1 MEEFKKEVLYDFKN
15 RLSKL
20 NEEIE
25 KIEKS
30 SQKKGDK
37 FNIFSILG
45 IQRKEVET
53 HSPFLYDLINPEGSH
68 YQGDS
73 YLRIFL
79 KEILKEKDDFK
90 VDNLL
95 KNAKNIKV
103 DRETFIS
110 GKGIKNGFI
119 DFTIEIDKYYIAIEM
134 KIDSKENGNQLDN
147 YKAFLDSIPN
157 KEKRLYY
164 LTLFGDEADKSKIEE
179 DKYIRISFSK
189 DISNFIEKSI
199 EKSKNLPIIRESL
212 IQYQA
217 TIKNITNQTTKDI
230 QVKAVQIIDS
240 PETARAAIELSK
252 SLAYAWA
259 KREVIFWRELNKK
272 LENYLENEE
281 SWSIFP
287 TILYDDNG
295 VITNDNELIE
305 EWIVEKLN
313 KYDFRGLYIE
323 KNNCSFEIFLYNGG
337 SKKHNSGRFEYHIS
351 NKYKKILSF
360 TKPNA
365 GNGTYWKESKY
376 KYNFSKD
383 TENPIYDVF
392 DDEKL
397 NEIVEFIFKE
407 AKSYLDTII
416 NSKLI

>member
-1 MEEFKKEVLYDFKN
+1 MEEFKKEVLDDFKN
-15 RLSKL
+15 RLLKL
-20 NEEIE
+20 NEEIIKVE
-25 KIEKS
+25 EKS
-30 SQKKGDK
+30 RKKGDK

-53 HSPFLYDLINPEGSH
+53 HSFLLYDLINPNGSH
-68 YQGDS
+68 YQGDL

-90 VDNLL
+90 IYNLL
-95 KNAKNIKV
+95 DNAKNIKV

-147 YKAFLDSIPN
+147 YKTFLESIPN
-157 KEKRLYY
+157 EEKRLYY

-179 DKYIRISFSK
+179 DEKNGYIRISFLQ

-199 EKSKNLPIIRESL
+199 EESKNLPIIRESL

-259 KREVIFWRELNKK
+259 KREVVFWKK
-272 LENYLENEE
+272 LYTKLDNYLKDKKGWDI
-281 SWSIFP
+281 S
-287 TILYDDNG
+287 YYNG
-295 VITNDNELIE
+295 FDNELSE
-305 EWIVEKLN
+305 DWIVEKLN

-365 GNGTYWKESKY
+365 GNETYWKESKY

-383 TENPIYDVF
+383 TENPIYDIF
-392 DDEKL
+392 DNKEL
-397 NEIVEFIFKE
+397 NNIVKKIFE
-407 AKSYLDTII
+407 ESVGYIDTII
-416 NSKLI
+416 KSELV

>member
-1 MEEFKKEVLYDFKN
+1 M
-15 RLSKL
+15 
-20 NEEIE
+20 
-25 KIEKS
+25 
-30 SQKKGDK
+30 
-37 FNIFSILG
+37 
-45 IQRKEVET
+45 
-53 HSPFLYDLINPEGSH
+53 
-68 YQGDS
+68 
-73 YLRIFL
+73 
-79 KEILKEKDDFK
+79 
-90 VDNLL
+90 
-95 KNAKNIKV
+95 
-103 DRETFIS
+103 
-110 GKGIKNGFI
+110 
-119 DFTIEIDKYYIAIEM
+119 
-134 KIDSKENGNQLDN
+134 
-147 YKAFLDSIPN
+147 
-157 KEKRLYY
+157 
-164 LTLFGDEADKSKIEE
+164 
-179 DKYIRISFSK
+179 
-189 DISNFIEKSI
+189 
-199 EKSKNLPIIRESL
+199 
-212 IQYQA
+212 
-217 TIKNITNQTTKDI
+217 
-230 QVKAVQIIDS
+230 KAVQIIDS

-323 KNNCSFEIFLYNGG
+323 KNNCFFEILLYNGG

>member
-1 MEEFKKEVLYDFKN
+1 MEEFKKEVLDDFKN
-15 RLSKL
+15 RLLKL
-20 NEEIE
+20 NEEIIKVE
-25 KIEKS
+25 EKS
-30 SQKKGDK
+30 RKKGDK

-53 HSPFLYDLINPEGSH
+53 HSFLLYDLINPNGSH
-68 YQGDS
+68 YQGDL

-90 VDNLL
+90 IYNLL
-95 KNAKNIKV
+95 DNAKNIKV

-147 YKAFLDSIPN
+147 YKTFLESIPN

-179 DKYIRISFSK
+179 DEKNGYIRISFLQ

-199 EKSKNLPIIRESL
+199 EESKNLPIIRESL

-259 KREVIFWRELNKK
+259 KREVVFWKK
-272 LENYLENEE
+272 LYTKLDNYLKDKKGWDI
-281 SWSIFP
+281 S
-287 TILYDDNG
+287 YYNG
-295 VITNDNELIE
+295 FDNELSE
-305 EWIVEKLN
+305 DWIVEKLN

-365 GNGTYWKESKY
+365 GNETYWKESKY

-383 TENPIYDVF
+383 TENPIYDIF
-392 DDEKL
+392 DNKEL
-397 NEIVEFIFKE
+397 NNIVKKIFE
-407 AKSYLDTII
+407 ESVGYIDTII

>member
-1 MEEFKKEVLYDFKN
+1 MEEFKKEVLDDFKN
-15 RLSKL
+15 RLLKL
-20 NEEIE
+20 NEEIIKVE
-25 KIEKS
+25 EKS
-30 SQKKGDK
+30 RKKGDK

-53 HSPFLYDLINPEGSH
+53 HSFLLYDLINPNGSH
-68 YQGDS
+68 YQGDL

-90 VDNLL
+90 IYNLL
-95 KNAKNIKV
+95 DNAKNIKV

-147 YKAFLDSIPN
+147 YKTFLESIPN

-179 DKYIRISFSK
+179 DEKNGYIRISFLQ

-199 EKSKNLPIIRESL
+199 EESKNLPIIRESL

-259 KREVIFWRELNKK
+259 KRDVVFWKK
-272 LENYLENEE
+272 LYTKLDNYLKDKKGWDI
-281 SWSIFP
+281 S
-287 TILYDDNG
+287 YYNG
-295 VITNDNELIE
+295 FDNELSE
-305 EWIVEKLN
+305 DWIVEKLN

-397 NEIVEFIFKE
+397 NDIVEFIFKE

>member
-1 MEEFKKEVLYDFKN
+1 MEEFKKEVLDDFKN
-15 RLSKL
+15 RLLKL
-20 NEEIE
+20 NEEIIKVE
-25 KIEKS
+25 EKS
-30 SQKKGDK
+30 RKKGDK

-53 HSPFLYDLINPEGSH
+53 HSFLLYDLINPNGSH
-68 YQGDS
+68 YQGDL

-323 KNNCSFEIFLYNGG
+323 KNNCFFEILLYNGG

-365 GNGTYWKESKY
+365 GNETYWKESKY

-383 TENPIYDVF
+383 TENPIYDIF
-392 DDEKL
+392 DNKEL
-397 NEIVEFIFKE
+397 NNIVKKIFE
-407 AKSYLDTII
+407 ESVGYIDTII
-416 NSKLI
+416 KSELV

>member
-1 MEEFKKEVLYDFKN
+1 MEEFKKEVLDDFKN
-15 RLSKL
+15 RLLKL
-20 NEEIE
+20 NEEIIKVE
-25 KIEKS
+25 EKS
-30 SQKKGDK
+30 RKKGDK

-53 HSPFLYDLINPEGSH
+53 HSFLLYDLINPNGSH

-147 YKAFLDSIPN
+147 YKTFLESIPN

-179 DKYIRISFSK
+179 DEKNGYIRISFLQ

-199 EKSKNLPIIRESL
+199 EESKNLPIIRESL

-259 KREVIFWRELNKK
+259 KREVVFWKK
-272 LENYLENEE
+272 LYTKLDNYLKDKKGWDI
-281 SWSIFP
+281 S
-287 TILYDDNG
+287 YYNG
-295 VITNDNELIE
+295 FDNELSE
-305 EWIVEKLN
+305 DWIVEKLN

-365 GNGTYWKESKY
+365 GNETYWKESKY

-383 TENPIYDVF
+383 TENPIYDIF
-392 DDEKL
+392 DNKEL
-397 NEIVEFIFKE
+397 NNIVKKIFE
-407 AKSYLDTII
+407 ESVGYIDTII
-416 NSKLI
+416 KSELV

>member
-259 KREVIFWRELNKK
+259 KREVVFWKK
-272 LENYLENEE
+272 LYTKLDNYLKDKKGWDI
-281 SWSIFP
+281 S
-287 TILYDDNG
+287 YYNG
-295 VITNDNELIE
+295 FDNELSE
-305 EWIVEKLN
+305 DWIVEKLN

>member
-1 MEEFKKEVLYDFKN
+1 MEEFKKEVLDDFKN
-15 RLSKL
+15 RLLKL
-20 NEEIE
+20 NEEIIKVE
-25 KIEKS
+25 EKS
-30 SQKKGDK
+30 RKKGDK

-53 HSPFLYDLINPEGSH
+53 HSFLLYDLINPNGSH
-68 YQGDS
+68 YQGDL

-90 VDNLL
+90 IYNLL
-95 KNAKNIKV
+95 DNAKNIKV

-147 YKAFLDSIPN
+147 YKTFLESIPN

-179 DKYIRISFSK
+179 DEKNGYIRISFLQ

-199 EKSKNLPIIRESL
+199 EESKNLPIIRESL

-259 KREVIFWRELNKK
+259 KREVVFWKK
-272 LENYLENEE
+272 LYTKLDNYLKDKKGWDI
-281 SWSIFP
+281 S
-287 TILYDDNG
+287 YYNG
-295 VITNDNELIE
+295 FDNELSE
-305 EWIVEKLN
+305 DWIVEKLN

-365 GNGTYWKESKY
+365 GNETYWKESKY
-376 KYNFSKD
+376 KPGLCNKKIS
-383 TENPIYDVF
+383 I
-392 DDEKL
+392 
-397 NEIVEFIFKE
+397 
-407 AKSYLDTII
+407 
-416 NSKLI
+416 

>member
-1 MEEFKKEVLYDFKN
+1 MEEFKKEVLDDFKN
-15 RLSKL
+15 RLLKL
-20 NEEIE
+20 NEEIIKVE
-25 KIEKS
+25 EKS
-30 SQKKGDK
+30 RKKGDK

-53 HSPFLYDLINPEGSH
+53 HSFLLYDLINPNGSH
-68 YQGDS
+68 YQGDL

-90 VDNLL
+90 IYNLL
-95 KNAKNIKV
+95 DNAKNIKV

-147 YKAFLDSIPN
+147 YKTFLESIPN

-179 DKYIRISFSK
+179 DEKNGYIRISFLQ

-199 EKSKNLPIIRESL
+199 EESKNLPIIRESL

-259 KREVIFWRELNKK
+259 KREVVFWKK
-272 LENYLENEE
+272 LYTKLDNYLKDKKGWDI
-281 SWSIFP
+281 S
-287 TILYDDNG
+287 YYNG
-295 VITNDNELIE
+295 FDNELSE
-305 EWIVEKLN
+305 DWIVEKLN

-365 GNGTYWKESKY
+365 GNETYWKESKY

-383 TENPIYDVF
+383 TENPIYDIF
-392 DDEKL
+392 DNKEL

>member
-1 MEEFKKEVLYDFKN
+1 MEEFKKEVLDDFKN
-15 RLSKL
+15 RLLKL
-20 NEEIE
+20 NEEIIKVE
-25 KIEKS
+25 EKS
-30 SQKKGDK
+30 RKKGDK

-53 HSPFLYDLINPEGSH
+53 HSFLLYDLINPNGSH
-68 YQGDS
+68 YQGDL

-90 VDNLL
+90 IYNLL
-95 KNAKNIKV
+95 DNAKNIKV

-147 YKAFLDSIPN
+147 YKTFLESIPN

-179 DKYIRISFSK
+179 DEKNGYIRISFLQ

-199 EKSKNLPIIRESL
+199 EESKNLPIIRESL

-259 KREVIFWRELNKK
+259 KREVVFWKK
-272 LENYLENEE
+272 LYTKLDNYLKDKKGWDI
-281 SWSIFP
+281 S
-287 TILYDDNG
+287 YYNG
-295 VITNDNELIE
+295 FDNELSE
-305 EWIVEKLN
+305 DWIVEKLN

-397 NEIVEFIFKE
+397 NDIVEFIFKE

>member
-1 MEEFKKEVLYDFKN
+1 MEEFKKEVLDDFKN
-15 RLSKL
+15 RLLKL
-20 NEEIE
+20 NEEIIKVE
-25 KIEKS
+25 EKS
-30 SQKKGDK
+30 RKKGDK

-53 HSPFLYDLINPEGSH
+53 HSFLLYDLINPNGSH
-68 YQGDS
+68 YQGDL

-90 VDNLL
+90 IYNLL
-95 KNAKNIKV
+95 DNAKNIKV

-147 YKAFLDSIPN
+147 YKTFLESIPN

-164 LTLFGDEADKSKIEE
+164 LTLFGDEVDKSKIEE
-179 DKYIRISFSK
+179 DEKNGYIRIPFLQ

-199 EKSKNLPIIRESL
+199 EESKNLPIIRESL

-240 PETARAAIELSK
+240 PETARAAIGLSK

-259 KREVIFWRELNKK
+259 KREVVFWKK
-272 LENYLENEE
+272 LYTKLDNYLKDKKGWDI
-281 SWSIFP
+281 S
-287 TILYDDNG
+287 YYNG
-295 VITNDNELIE
+295 FDNELSE
-305 EWIVEKLN
+305 DWIVEKLN

-365 GNGTYWKESKY
+365 GNETYWKESKY

-383 TENPIYDVF
+383 TENPIYDIF
-392 DDEKL
+392 DNK
-397 NEIVEFIFKE
+397 
-407 AKSYLDTII
+407 
-416 NSKLI
+416 

>member
-1 MEEFKKEVLYDFKN
+1 M
-15 RLSKL
+15 
-20 NEEIE
+20 
-25 KIEKS
+25 
-30 SQKKGDK
+30 
-37 FNIFSILG
+37 
-45 IQRKEVET
+45 
-53 HSPFLYDLINPEGSH
+53 
-68 YQGDS
+68 
-73 YLRIFL
+73 

-90 VDNLL
+90 IYNLL
-95 KNAKNIKV
+95 DNAKNIKV

-147 YKAFLDSIPN
+147 YKTFLESIPN

-179 DKYIRISFSK
+179 DEKNGYIRISFLQ

-199 EKSKNLPIIRESL
+199 EESKNLPIIRESL

-230 QVKAVQIIDS
+230 QVKAVKIIDS
-240 PETARAAIELSK
+240 QETARAAIELSK

-259 KREVIFWRELNKK
+259 KREVVFWKK
-272 LENYLENEE
+272 LYTKLDNYLKDKKGWDI
-281 SWSIFP
+281 S
-287 TILYDDNG
+287 YYNG
-295 VITNDNELIE
+295 FDNELSE
-305 EWIVEKLN
+305 DWIVEKLN

-365 GNGTYWKESKY
+365 GNETYWKESKY

-383 TENPIYDVF
+383 TENPIYDIF
-392 DDEKL
+392 DNKEL
-397 NEIVEFIFKE
+397 NNIVKKIFE
-407 AKSYLDTII
+407 ESVGYIDTII
-416 NSKLI
+416 KSELV

>member
-1 MEEFKKEVLYDFKN
+1 MEEFKKEVLDDFKN
-15 RLSKL
+15 RLLKL
-20 NEEIE
+20 NEEIIKVE
-25 KIEKS
+25 EKS
-30 SQKKGDK
+30 RKKGDK

-53 HSPFLYDLINPEGSH
+53 HSFLLYDLINPNGSH
-68 YQGDS
+68 YQGDL

-90 VDNLL
+90 IYNLL
-95 KNAKNIKV
+95 DNAKNIKV

-147 YKAFLDSIPN
+147 YKTFLESIPN

-179 DKYIRISFSK
+179 DEKNGYIRISFLQ

-199 EKSKNLPIIRESL
+199 EESKNIPIIRESL

-259 KREVIFWRELNKK
+259 KREVVFWKK
-272 LENYLENEE
+272 LYTKLDNYLKDKKGWDI
-281 SWSIFP
+281 S
-287 TILYDDNG
+287 YYNG
-295 VITNDNELIE
+295 FDNELSE
-305 EWIVEKLN
+305 DWIVEKLN

-365 GNGTYWKESKY
+365 GNETYWKESKY

-383 TENPIYDVF
+383 TENPIYDIF
-392 DDEKL
+392 DNKEL
-397 NEIVEFIFKE
+397 NNIVKKIFE
-407 AKSYLDTII
+407 ESVGYIDTII
-416 NSKLI
+416 KSELV

>member
-1 MEEFKKEVLYDFKN
+1 LEEFKKEVLYDFKN

-259 KREVIFWRELNKK
+259 KREVVFWKK
-272 LENYLENEE
+272 LYTKLDNYLKDKKGWDI
-281 SWSIFP
+281 S
-287 TILYDDNG
+287 YYNG
-295 VITNDNELIE
+295 FDNELSE
-305 EWIVEKLN
+305 DWIVEKLN

-323 KNNCSFEIFLYNGG
+323 KNNCFFEILLYNGG

-365 GNGTYWKESKY
+365 GNETYWKESKY

-383 TENPIYDVF
+383 TENPIYDIF
-392 DDEKL
+392 DNKEL
-397 NEIVEFIFKE
+397 NNIVKKIFE
-407 AKSYLDTII
+407 ESVGYIDTII
-416 NSKLI
+416 KSELV

>member
-1 MEEFKKEVLYDFKN
+1 MEEFKKEVLDDFKN
-15 RLSKL
+15 RLLKL
-20 NEEIE
+20 NEEIIKVE
-25 KIEKS
+25 EKS
-30 SQKKGDK
+30 RKKGDK

-53 HSPFLYDLINPEGSH
+53 HSFLLYDLINPNGSH
-68 YQGDS
+68 YQGDL

-90 VDNLL
+90 IYNLL
-95 KNAKNIKV
+95 DNAKNIKV

-179 DKYIRISFSK
+179 DEKNGYIRISFLQ

-199 EKSKNLPIIRESL
+199 EESKNLPIIRESL

-259 KREVIFWRELNKK
+259 KREVVFWKK
-272 LENYLENEE
+272 LYTKLDNYLKDKKGWDI
-281 SWSIFP
+281 S
-287 TILYDDNG
+287 YYNG
-295 VITNDNELIE
+295 FDNELSE
-305 EWIVEKLN
+305 DWIVEKLN

-365 GNGTYWKESKY
+365 GNETYWKESKY

-383 TENPIYDVF
+383 TENPIYDIF
-392 DDEKL
+392 DNKEL
-397 NEIVEFIFKE
+397 NNIVKKIFE
-407 AKSYLDTII
+407 ESVGYIDTII
-416 NSKLI
+416 KSELV

>member
-1 MEEFKKEVLYDFKN
+1 MEEFKKEVLDDFKN
-15 RLSKL
+15 RLLKL
-20 NEEIE
+20 NEEIIKVE
-25 KIEKS
+25 EKS
-30 SQKKGDK
+30 RKKGDK

-53 HSPFLYDLINPEGSH
+53 HSFLLYDLINPNGSH
-68 YQGDS
+68 YQGDL

-90 VDNLL
+90 IYNLL
-95 KNAKNIKV
+95 DNAKNIKV

-147 YKAFLDSIPN
+147 YKTFLESIPN

-179 DKYIRISFSK
+179 DEKNGYIRISFLQ

-199 EKSKNLPIIRESL
+199 EESKNLPIIRESL

-259 KREVIFWRELNKK
+259 KREVVFWKK
-272 LENYLENEE
+272 LYTKLDNYLKDKKGWDI
-281 SWSIFP
+281 S
-287 TILYDDNG
+287 YYNG
-295 VITNDNELIE
+295 FDNELSE
-305 EWIVEKLN
+305 DWIVEKLN

-365 GNGTYWKESKY
+365 GNETYWKESKY

-383 TENPIYDVF
+383 TENPIYDIF
-392 DDEKL
+392 DNKEL
-397 NEIVEFIFKE
+397 NNIVKKIFE
-407 AKSYLDTII
+407 ESVGYIDTII
-416 NSKLI
+416 KSELV

>member
-1 MEEFKKEVLYDFKN
+1 MEEFKKEVLDDFKN
-15 RLSKL
+15 RLLKL
-20 NEEIE
+20 NEEIIKVE
-25 KIEKS
+25 EKS
-30 SQKKGDK
+30 RKKGDK

-53 HSPFLYDLINPEGSH
+53 HSFLLYDLINPNGSH
-68 YQGDS
+68 YQGDL

-90 VDNLL
+90 IYNLL
-95 KNAKNIKV
+95 DNAKNIKV

-147 YKAFLDSIPN
+147 YKTFLESIPN

-179 DKYIRISFSK
+179 DEKNGYIRISFLQ

-199 EKSKNLPIIRESL
+199 EESKNLPIIRESL

-259 KREVIFWRELNKK
+259 KREVVFWKK
-272 LENYLENEE
+272 LYTKLDNYLKDKKGWDI
-281 SWSIFP
+281 S
-287 TILYDDNG
+287 YYNG
-295 VITNDNELIE
+295 FDNELSE
-305 EWIVEKLN
+305 DWIVEKLN

-323 KNNCSFEIFLYNGG
+323 KNNCSFEILLYNGG

-365 GNGTYWKESKY
+365 GNETYWKESKY

-383 TENPIYDVF
+383 TENPIYDIF
-392 DDEKL
+392 DNKEL
-397 NEIVEFIFKE
+397 NNIVKKIFE
-407 AKSYLDTII
+407 ESVGYIDTII
-416 NSKLI
+416 KSELV

>member
-1 MEEFKKEVLYDFKN
+1 MEEFKKEVLDDFKN
-15 RLSKL
+15 RLLKL
-20 NEEIE
+20 NEEIIKVE
-25 KIEKS
+25 EKS
-30 SQKKGDK
+30 RKKGDK

-53 HSPFLYDLINPEGSH
+53 HSFLLYDLINPNGSH
-68 YQGDS
+68 YQGDL

-90 VDNLL
+90 IYNLL
-95 KNAKNIKV
+95 DNAKNIKV

-147 YKAFLDSIPN
+147 YKTFLESIPN

-164 LTLFGDEADKSKIEE
+164 LTLFGDEVDKSKIKE
-179 DKYIRISFSK
+179 DEKNGYIRISFLQ

-199 EKSKNLPIIRESL
+199 EESKNLPIIRESL

-259 KREVIFWRELNKK
+259 KREVVFWKK
-272 LENYLENEE
+272 LYTKLDNYLKDKKGWDI
-281 SWSIFP
+281 S
-287 TILYDDNG
+287 YYNG
-295 VITNDNELIE
+295 FDNELSE
-305 EWIVEKLN
+305 DWIVEKLN

-365 GNGTYWKESKY
+365 GNETYWKESKY

-383 TENPIYDVF
+383 TENPIYDIF
-392 DDEKL
+392 DNKEL
-397 NEIVEFIFKE
+397 NNIVKKIFE
-407 AKSYLDTII
+407 ESVGYIDTII
-416 NSKLI
+416 KSELV

>member
-1 MEEFKKEVLYDFKN
+1 MEEFKKEVLDDFKN
-15 RLSKL
+15 RLLKL
-20 NEEIE
+20 NEEIIKVE
-25 KIEKS
+25 EKS
-30 SQKKGDK
+30 RKKGDK

-53 HSPFLYDLINPEGSH
+53 HSFLLYDLINPNGSH
-68 YQGDS
+68 YQGDL

-90 VDNLL
+90 IYNLL
-95 KNAKNIKV
+95 DNAKNIKV

-147 YKAFLDSIPN
+147 YKTFLESIPN

-179 DKYIRISFSK
+179 DEKNGYIRISFLQ

-199 EKSKNLPIIRESL
+199 EESKNLPIIRESL

-259 KREVIFWRELNKK
+259 KREVVFWKK
-272 LENYLENEE
+272 LYTKLDNYLKDKKGWDI
-281 SWSIFP
+281 S
-287 TILYDDNG
+287 YYNG
-295 VITNDNELIE
+295 FDNELSE
-305 EWIVEKLN
+305 DWIVEKLN

-365 GNGTYWKESKY
+365 GNETYWKESKY
-376 KYNFSKD
+376 KYNFSTD
-383 TENPIYDVF
+383 TENPIYDIF
-392 DDEKL
+392 DNKEL
-397 NEIVEFIFKE
+397 NNIVKKIFE
-407 AKSYLDTII
+407 ESVGYIDTII
-416 NSKLI
+416 KSEIV

>member
-1 MEEFKKEVLYDFKN
+1 MEEFKKEVLDDFKN
-15 RLSKL
+15 RLLKL
-20 NEEIE
+20 NEEIIKVE
-25 KIEKS
+25 EKS
-30 SQKKGDK
+30 RKKGDK

-53 HSPFLYDLINPEGSH
+53 HSFLLYDLINPNGSH
-68 YQGDS
+68 YQGDL

-90 VDNLL
+90 IYNLL
-95 KNAKNIKV
+95 DNAKNIKV

-147 YKAFLDSIPN
+147 YKTFLESIPN

-179 DKYIRISFSK
+179 DEKNGYIRISFLQ

-199 EKSKNLPIIRESL
+199 EESKNLPIIRESL

-252 SLAYAWA
+252 NLAYAWA
-259 KREVIFWRELNKK
+259 KREVVFWKK
-272 LENYLENEE
+272 LYTKLDNYLKDKKGWDI
-281 SWSIFP
+281 S
-287 TILYDDNG
+287 YYNG
-295 VITNDNELIE
+295 FDNELSE
-305 EWIVEKLN
+305 DWIVEKLN

-365 GNGTYWKESKY
+365 GNETYWKESKY

-383 TENPIYDVF
+383 TENPIYDIF
-392 DDEKL
+392 DNKEL
-397 NEIVEFIFKE
+397 NNIVKKIFE
-407 AKSYLDTII
+407 ESVGYIDTII
-416 NSKLI
+416 KSELV

>member
-259 KREVIFWRELNKK
+259 KREVVFWKK
-272 LENYLENEE
+272 LYTKLDNYLKDKKGWDI
-281 SWSIFP
+281 S
-287 TILYDDNG
+287 YYNG
-295 VITNDNELIE
+295 FDNELSE
-305 EWIVEKLN
+305 DWIVEKLN

-365 GNGTYWKESKY
+365 GNETYWKESKY

-383 TENPIYDVF
+383 TENPIYDIF
-392 DDEKL
+392 DNKEL
-397 NEIVEFIFKE
+397 NNIVKKIFE
-407 AKSYLDTII
+407 ESVGYIDTII
-416 NSKLI
+416 KSELV

>member
-1 MEEFKKEVLYDFKN
+1 MEEFKKEVLDDFKN
-15 RLSKL
+15 RLLKL

-25 KIEKS
+25 KIEEKS
-30 SQKKGDK
+30 RKKGDK

-53 HSPFLYDLINPEGSH
+53 HSFLLYDLINPNGSH
-68 YQGDS
+68 YQGDL

-90 VDNLL
+90 IYNLL
-95 KNAKNIKV
+95 DNAKNIKV

-147 YKAFLDSIPN
+147 YKTFLESIPN

-179 DKYIRISFSK
+179 DEKNGYIRISFLQ

-199 EKSKNLPIIRESL
+199 EESKNLPIIRESL

-259 KREVIFWRELNKK
+259 KREVVFWKK
-272 LENYLENEE
+272 LYTKLDNYLKDKKGWDI
-281 SWSIFP
+281 S
-287 TILYDDNG
+287 YYNG
-295 VITNDNELIE
+295 FDNELSE
-305 EWIVEKLN
+305 DWIVEKLN

-365 GNGTYWKESKY
+365 GNETYWKESKY

-383 TENPIYDVF
+383 TENPIYDIF
-392 DDEKL
+392 DNKEL
-397 NEIVEFIFKE
+397 NNIVKKIFE
-407 AKSYLDTII
+407 ESVGYIDTII
-416 NSKLI
+416 KSELV

>member
-1 MEEFKKEVLYDFKN
+1 MEEFKKEVLDDFKN
-15 RLSKL
+15 RLLKL
-20 NEEIE
+20 NEEIIKVE
-25 KIEKS
+25 EKS
-30 SQKKGDK
+30 RKKGDK

-53 HSPFLYDLINPEGSH
+53 HSFLLYDLINPNGSH
-68 YQGDS
+68 YQGDL

-90 VDNLL
+90 IYNLL
-95 KNAKNIKV
+95 DNAKNIKV

-147 YKAFLDSIPN
+147 YKTFLESIPN

-179 DKYIRISFSK
+179 DEKNGYIRISFLQ

-199 EKSKNLPIIRESL
+199 EESKNLPIIRESL

-259 KREVIFWRELNKK
+259 KREVVFWKK
-272 LENYLENEE
+272 LYTKLDNYLKDKKGWDI
-281 SWSIFP
+281 S
-287 TILYDDNG
+287 YYNG
-295 VITNDNELIE
+295 FDNELSE
-305 EWIVEKLN
+305 DWIVEKLN

-323 KNNCSFEIFLYNGG
+323 KNNCFFEILLYNGG

-365 GNGTYWKESKY
+365 GNETYWKESKY

-383 TENPIYDVF
+383 TENPIYDIF
-392 DDEKL
+392 DNKEL
-397 NEIVEFIFKE
+397 NNIVKKIFE
-407 AKSYLDTII
+407 ESVGYIDTII
-416 NSKLI
+416 KSELV

>member
-53 HSPFLYDLINPEGSH
+53 HSFLLYDLINPNGSH
-68 YQGDS
+68 YQGDL

-147 YKAFLDSIPN
+147 YKTFLESIPN

-179 DKYIRISFSK
+179 DEKNGYIRISFLQ

-199 EKSKNLPIIRESL
+199 EESKNLPIIRESL

-259 KREVIFWRELNKK
+259 KREVVFWKK
-272 LENYLENEE
+272 LYTKLDNYLKDKKGWDI
-281 SWSIFP
+281 S
-287 TILYDDNG
+287 YYNG
-295 VITNDNELIE
+295 FDNELSE
-305 EWIVEKLN
+305 DWIVEKLN

-323 KNNCSFEIFLYNGG
+323 KNNCFFEILLYNGG

-383 TENPIYDVF
+383 TENPIYDIF
-392 DDEKL
+392 DNKEL
-397 NEIVEFIFKE
+397 NNIVKKIFE
-407 AKSYLDTII
+407 ESVGYIDTII
-416 NSKLI
+416 KSELV

>member
-1 MEEFKKEVLYDFKN
+1 MEEFKKEVLDDFKN
-15 RLSKL
+15 RLLKL
-20 NEEIE
+20 NEEIIKVE
-25 KIEKS
+25 EKS
-30 SQKKGDK
+30 RKKGDK

-53 HSPFLYDLINPEGSH
+53 HSFLLYDLINPNGSH
-68 YQGDS
+68 YQGDL

-147 YKAFLDSIPN
+147 YKTFLESIPN

-179 DKYIRISFSK
+179 DEKNGYIRISFLQ

-199 EKSKNLPIIRESL
+199 EESKNLPIIRESL

-259 KREVIFWRELNKK
+259 KREVVFWKK
-272 LENYLENEE
+272 LYTKLDNYLKDKKGWDI
-281 SWSIFP
+281 S
-287 TILYDDNG
+287 YYNG
-295 VITNDNELIE
+295 FDNELSE
-305 EWIVEKLN
+305 DWIVEKLN

-365 GNGTYWKESKY
+365 GNETYWKESKY

-383 TENPIYDVF
+383 TENPIYDIF
-392 DDEKL
+392 DNKEL
-397 NEIVEFIFKE
+397 NNIVKKIFE
-407 AKSYLDTII
+407 ESVGYIDTII
-416 NSKLI
+416 KSELV

>member
-1 MEEFKKEVLYDFKN
+1 MEEFKKEVLDDFKN

-259 KREVIFWRELNKK
+259 KREVVFWKK
-272 LENYLENEE
+272 LYTKLDNYLKDKKGWDI
-281 SWSIFP
+281 S
-287 TILYDDNG
+287 YYNG
-295 VITNDNELIE
+295 FDNELSE
-305 EWIVEKLN
+305 DWIVEKLN

-323 KNNCSFEIFLYNGG
+323 KNNCFFEILLYNGG

>member
-1 MEEFKKEVLYDFKN
+1 MEEFKKEVLDDFKN
-15 RLSKL
+15 RLLKL
-20 NEEIE
+20 NEEIIKVE
-25 KIEKS
+25 EKS
-30 SQKKGDK
+30 RKKGDK

-53 HSPFLYDLINPEGSH
+53 HSFLLYDLINPNGSH
-68 YQGDS
+68 YQGDL

-90 VDNLL
+90 IYNLL
-95 KNAKNIKV
+95 DNAKNIKV

-147 YKAFLDSIPN
+147 YKTFLESIPN

-179 DKYIRISFSK
+179 DEKNGYIRISFLQ

-199 EKSKNLPIIRESL
+199 EESKNLPIIRESL

-259 KREVIFWRELNKK
+259 KREVVFWKK
-272 LENYLENEE
+272 LYTKLDNYLKDKKGWDI
-281 SWSIFP
+281 S
-287 TILYDDNG
+287 YYNG
-295 VITNDNELIE
+295 FDNELSE
-305 EWIVEKLN
+305 DWIVEKLN

-365 GNGTYWKESKY
+365 GNETYWKESKY

-383 TENPIYDVF
+383 TENPIYDIF
-392 DDEKL
+392 DNKEL
-397 NEIVEFIFKE
+397 NNIVKKIF
-407 AKSYLDTII
+407 
-416 NSKLI
+416 

>member
-1 MEEFKKEVLYDFKN
+1 LEEFKKEVLYDFKN

-259 KREVIFWRELNKK
+259 KREVVFWKK
-272 LENYLENEE
+272 LYTKLDNYLKDKKGWDI
-281 SWSIFP
+281 S
-287 TILYDDNG
+287 YYNG
-295 VITNDNELIE
+295 FDNELSE
-305 EWIVEKLN
+305 DWIVEKLN

-365 GNGTYWKESKY
+365 GNETYWKESKY

-383 TENPIYDVF
+383 TENPIYDIF
-392 DDEKL
+392 DNKEL
-397 NEIVEFIFKE
+397 NNIVKKIFE
-407 AKSYLDTII
+407 ESVGYIDTII
-416 NSKLI
+416 KSELV

>member
-1 MEEFKKEVLYDFKN
+1 MEEFKKEVLDDFKN
-15 RLSKL
+15 RLLKL
-20 NEEIE
+20 NEEIIKVE
-25 KIEKS
+25 EKS
-30 SQKKGDK
+30 RKKGDK

-53 HSPFLYDLINPEGSH
+53 HSFLLYDLINPNGSH
-68 YQGDS
+68 YQGDL

-90 VDNLL
+90 IYNLL
-95 KNAKNIKV
+95 DNAKNIKV

-147 YKAFLDSIPN
+147 YKTFLESIPN

-179 DKYIRISFSK
+179 DEKNGYIRISFLQ

-199 EKSKNLPIIRESL
+199 EESKNLPIIRESL

-259 KREVIFWRELNKK
+259 KREVVFWKK
-272 LENYLENEE
+272 LYTKLDNYLKDKKGWDI
-281 SWSIFP
+281 S
-287 TILYDDNG
+287 YYNG
-295 VITNDNELIE
+295 FDNELSE
-305 EWIVEKLN
+305 DWIVEKLN
-313 KYDFRGLYIE
+313 KYDL
-323 KNNCSFEIFLYNGG
+323 
-337 SKKHNSGRFEYHIS
+337 IS
-351 NKYKKILSF
+351 SAKV
-360 TKPNA
+360 KP
-365 GNGTYWKESKY
+365 
-376 KYNFSKD
+376 
-383 TENPIYDVF
+383 
-392 DDEKL
+392 
-397 NEIVEFIFKE
+397 
-407 AKSYLDTII
+407 TII
-416 NSKLI
+416 TGIVATIKLSPSCLGLLMPSALPVSRPISACHSLSQ

>member
-1 MEEFKKEVLYDFKN
+1 MEEFKKEVLDDFKN
-15 RLSKL
+15 RLLKL
-20 NEEIE
+20 NEEIIKVE
-25 KIEKS
+25 EKS
-30 SQKKGDK
+30 RKKGDK

-53 HSPFLYDLINPEGSH
+53 HSFLLYDLINPNGSH
-68 YQGDS
+68 YQGDL

-90 VDNLL
+90 IYNLL
-95 KNAKNIKV
+95 DNAKNIKV

-147 YKAFLDSIPN
+147 YKTFLESIPN

-179 DKYIRISFSK
+179 DEKNGYIRISFLQ

-199 EKSKNLPIIRESL
+199 EESKNLPIIRESL

-259 KREVIFWRELNKK
+259 KREVVFWKK
-272 LENYLENEE
+272 LYTKLDNYLKDKKGWDI
-281 SWSIFP
+281 S
-287 TILYDDNG
+287 YYNG
-295 VITNDNELIE
+295 FDNELSE
-305 EWIVEKLN
+305 DWIVEKLN

-383 TENPIYDVF
+383 TENQIYDIF
-392 DDEKL
+392 DNKEL
-397 NEIVEFIFKE
+397 NNIVKKIFE
-407 AKSYLDTII
+407 ESVGYIDTII
-416 NSKLI
+416 KSELV